1 MSFTFYSYLY
11 FVIFALHKAN
21 RSDINKNGHS
31 STQPAQIQSNKKIKF
46 INFIY
51 MISYLHLAIYSL
63 LFFFPLKGKY
73 H

>member
-31 STQPAQIQSNKKIKF
+31 GTQPAQIQSNKKIKF
-46 INFIY
+46 INFRY
-51 MISYLHLAIYSL
+51 MISY
-63 LFFFPLKGKY
+63 
-73 H
+73 